1 VRGLGEVTET
11 GEGQM
16 KARSALSSVSY
27 MPVSSDSRV
36 LSSIEGGG
44 SSLVCTGTAGTMA
57 TAVDKSATKGS
68 QLVDWDAQEAGI

>member
-1 VRGLGEVTET
+1 MRGLGEVTET

-27 MPVSSDSRV
+27 MPVSSKARV

-44 SSLVCTGTAGTMA
+44 SSLVCRGTMA
-57 TAVDKSATKGS
+57 MALEGSVTKGS
-68 QLVDWDAQEAGI
+68 QLVDWDAREASI